1 MTVFWEQFLFSSR
14 TRFNLL
20 LQFYHR
26 LLAHLPVLLL
36 LSQLLPQFFMTNL
49 RWLAMVKEL
58 FNLVVVVVTFVMR
71 LKPLLLL
78 TDSLS
83 KGSALL
89 NNRFVLSTF
98 SSTLSPFVLSSSLP
112 TVRFWSPV
120 VQTNAS
126 DCGTSAKSLAA
137 MSIHIQS
144 KWKRS
149 TVTVALLVWLSAQTT
164 AISSVVVHGTRQT
177 HSRHR
182 NVSHLFFYILKCSS
196 SSKSQSAILISSCS
210 PY

>member
-36 LSQLLPQFFMTNL
+36 LSQLLPQFLMTNL
-49 RWLAMVKEL
+49 RWLAMVKKL

-98 SSTLSPFVLSSSLP
+98 SSTLSPFLLSRLFDFGLRWCRQMRPIVEHPRNPWRQCQFTSNLNG
-112 TVRFWSPV
+112 
-120 VQTNAS
+120 NA
-126 DCGTSAKSLAA
+126 A
-137 MSIHIQS
+137 
-144 KWKRS
+144 R
-149 TVTVALLVWLSAQTT
+149 
-164 AISSVVVHGTRQT
+164 
-177 HSRHR
+177 
-182 NVSHLFFYILKCSS
+182 
-196 SSKSQSAILISSCS
+196 
-210 PY
+210 